1 MRRTGR
7 RRVST
12 LVSDG
17 VPGAALARRAAHLSG
32 SETNT
37 TVLFANGRCVTMS
50 CSSMPAASATA
61 ATTAESSTPATE
73 ATNRC
78 AVGALGSAGLRNA
91 AVRCGG
97 GAAAIPSR
105 AALARGAPR
114 ASAVGQRPLAAPP
127 PQATLQRP
135 RACSVA
141 QRGSDSTSFTAAA
154 ATAAAAAA
162 APFFL
167 SQFSPHLLQQI
178 KISANARQ
186 RTRPV
191 RPSPLCA
198 GVCVCARAHRA
209 RASPS

>member
-17 VPGAALARRAAHLSG
+17 MPGPALAPRAAPLSG

-37 TVLFANGRCVTMS
+37 TVLFANGRCVAMS

-114 ASAVGQRPLAAPP
+114 ASAVGERPLAAPP

-141 QRGSDSTSFTAAA
+141 QRGSDSTRF
-154 ATAAAAAA
+154 TAAAAAA
-162 APFFL
+162 AAAVFFL

-198 GVCVCARAHRA
+198 GVRVCARACA
-209 RASPS
+209 RAPPLADS